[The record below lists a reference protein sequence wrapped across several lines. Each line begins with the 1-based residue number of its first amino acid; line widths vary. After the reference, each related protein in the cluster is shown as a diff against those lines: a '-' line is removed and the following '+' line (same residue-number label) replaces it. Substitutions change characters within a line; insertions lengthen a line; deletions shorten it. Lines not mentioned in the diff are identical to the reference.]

1 MGQHSARRSGGAMS
15 SVAGRGLFTAT
26 AAVALLG
33 GGTSMAFAGEASS
46 SGHEH
51 AHGQEHS
58 SSGSHG
64 EGGSCDI
71 PVVDDTT
78 KTGEATVNAV
88 TGDAT
93 APLFEAGGQATQP
106 VHDAVCPPASE
117 LLGPIVG
124 EAPASSDEEAG
135 SQEEA
140 TSEDEGSDESDESE
154 ASAESSASSGSA
166 ESTPSAEGATE
177 GSTEGSGV
185 PMEIPIR

>member
-58 SSGSHG
+58 PSGSSG

-124 EAPASSDEEAG
+124 EAPATSDEETG
-135 SQEEA
+135 SEEA
-140 TSEDEGSDESDESE
+140 TSEDEGSDESE
-154 ASAESSASSGSA
+154 ASAESSGSA
-166 ESTPSAEGATE
+166 GSTPSAEGATE